1 MNIAVVG
8 GGVLCRNLMDLIEE
22 HTFRELSPR
31 IVAVAD
37 ANEDAPGILRAKE
50 KGLFTTKDY
59 NDFFVRDD
67 IDLIMELTRNYDIY
81 HDILLKKKKTVRA
94 IDHRTS
100 NLFWEIS
107 SVRRIQERTEQKLE
121 EISTKYRVIINELL
135 EEDFMVVSVDHKIL
149 DINENLL
156 NRKGLKRNE
165 AIGEYCYKIS
175 LHHDGPCSG
184 EEHPCPLKEAVR
196 SKKPF
201 QTTHKYLDKND
212 RELYYSMSCYPLIEN
227 DEVVGVIEIM
237 RDISEDIH
245 IQKTIMQQEKLAS
258 IGRLAAGVAHEI
270 NNPLTTILTSSM
282 LIQEETDA
290 DDPNY
295 QELQIIVGEILR
307 CRKIVS
313 SLLDFARVTE
323 PDKKQKSLNDIIREC
338 VVLTRK
344 KATFS
349 DITIE
354 ENLSEDVPLIC
365 ADKDQ
370 MQQALINLSLN
381 AIEAAGPGG
390 KVTFTSKFFPDQ
402 QMIEISVID
411 SGKGIST
418 EDMENIFD
426 PFYTTKEN
434 GTGLGLSVTH
444 GIIEQHFGTIDV
456 KSTPGTGTCFTIRL
470 PLDRGENNDR

>member
-8 GGVLCRNLMDLIEE
+8 GGVLCRKLMDLIEA
-22 HTFRELSPR
+22 HTFRQLSPK

-37 ANEDAPGILRAKE
+37 PDENSPGMLRAKE

-67 IDLIMELTRNYDIY
+67 IDLIMELTRDYDIY

-100 NLFWEIS
+100 HLFWEIS
-107 SVRRIQERTEQKLE
+107 FVRGIQERTEQKLE
-121 EISTKYRVIINELL
+121 ETNMKYRVIINELL
-135 EEDFMVVSVDHKIL
+135 QDDFMVVSVDHKIL
-149 DINENLL
+149 DINDNLL
-156 NRKGLKRNE
+156 KSVGLKREE

-175 LHHDGPCSG
+175 HLHETPCSG
-184 EEHPCPLKEAVR
+184 EDHPCPLQQTVKT
-196 SKKPF
+196 KKPF
-201 QTTHKYLDKND
+201 QTTHIHRDKNNK
-212 RELYYSMSCYPLIEN
+212 EIYCSMSCYPIIEN

-237 RDISEDIH
+237 RDISEEIQ
-245 IQKTIMQQEKLAS
+245 IQKTVMQQEKLAS

-270 NNPLTTILTSSM
+270 NNPLTTILTSTM
-282 LIQEETDA
+282 LIQEEIDA
-290 DDPNY
+290 NDPNY
-295 QELQIIVGEILR
+295 QELQTVVSETIR

-323 PDKKQKSLNDIIREC
+323 PEKEQKSLNDIIREC

-344 KATFS
+344 KAAFS

-354 ENLSEDVPLIC
+354 ENFSKDVPLLC
-365 ADKDQ
+365 ADKDK
-370 MQQALINLSLN
+370 MQQALINLALN
-381 AIEAAGPGG
+381 AIEATDPGG
-390 KVTFTSKFFPDQ
+390 KVTFTSKFIPDKK
-402 QMIEISVID
+402 MIEIAVTD
-411 SGKGIST
+411 SGKGIAK

-426 PFYTTKEN
+426 PFYTTKES
-434 GTGLGLSVTH
+434 GTGLGLSITH

-456 KSTPGTGTCFTIRL
+456 KSTPETGTCFTIRL
-470 PLDRGENNDR
+470 PLDRRENNEC

>member
-1 MNIAVVG
+1 
-8 GGVLCRNLMDLIEE
+8 
-22 HTFRELSPR
+22 
-31 IVAVAD
+31 
-37 ANEDAPGILRAKE
+37 
-50 KGLFTTKDY
+50 
-59 NDFFVRDD
+59 
-67 IDLIMELTRNYDIY
+67 
-81 HDILLKKKKTVRA
+81 
-94 IDHRTS
+94 
-100 NLFWEIS
+100 
-107 SVRRIQERTEQKLE
+107 
-121 EISTKYRVIINELL
+121 
-135 EEDFMVVSVDHKIL
+135 
-149 DINENLL
+149 
-156 NRKGLKRNE
+156 
-165 AIGEYCYKIS
+165 
-175 LHHDGPCSG
+175 
-184 EEHPCPLKEAVR
+184 
-196 SKKPF
+196 
-201 QTTHKYLDKND
+201 
-212 RELYYSMSCYPLIEN
+212 
-227 DEVVGVIEIM
+227 
-237 RDISEDIH
+237 
-245 IQKTIMQQEKLAS
+245 
-258 IGRLAAGVAHEI
+258 
-270 NNPLTTILTSSM
+270 M

-338 VVLTRK
+338 VVLTKK

-370 MQQALINLSLN
+370 MQQALINLSIN

-418 EDMENIFD
+418 KDMENIFD